1 MIDYFKENGV
11 IDKIPDDTH
20 ILVKYLT
27 TKGITEASVNALF
40 DDSLLPS
47 IAEYIDGL
55 GHEKIV
61 LACRS
66 EKEPY
71 GTTCP
76 TTSQVETLRN
86 MLKTQSYV
94 FNQEPWP
101 THLPKFNHPIVRFSF
116 DQGCALDVLL
126 VNQPRFDAK
135 LADDEFFIFVNNTS
149 FHPLKDI

>member
-1 MIDYFKENGV
+1 MIDYFKEKGV
-11 IDKIPDDTH
+11 ISKIADHTH
-20 ILVKYLT
+20 ILVKYQT
-27 TKGITEASVNALF
+27 ANGVTEASVNALF
-40 DDSLLPS
+40 DDDLLPS

-55 GHEKIV
+55 GYEKIV

-76 TTSQVETLRN
+76 TTSQVETLRG

-101 THLPKFNHPIVRFSF
+101 TYLPKFNHPIVRFSF

-126 VNQPRFDAK
+126 VDQPRFVAK
-135 LADDEFFIFVNNTS
+135 LADDEFFIFINNTS
-149 FHPLKDI
+149 YHPIK